1 MSEHTWKSAFV
12 VAGVVLMDNMRKTIM
27 DRGKQAPF
35 LREFKIQR
43 YKTNIQGRE
52 VTWKQKLRPCLL
64 QAGVIRNRWA
74 DPQQGQDKTYAS
86 LSQWPRYKPCGEAI
100 AVASPC
106 NRPECRERVSLIII
120 SSRQQVLQQMLPGR
134 KIGSIWEHDPGGN
147 FHHGTTLRRWSA

>member
-52 VTWKQKLRPCLL
+52 VT
-64 QAGVIRNRWA
+64 
-74 DPQQGQDKTYAS
+74 
-86 LSQWPRYKPCGEAI
+86 
-100 AVASPC
+100 
-106 NRPECRERVSLIII
+106 
-120 SSRQQVLQQMLPGR
+120 
-134 KIGSIWEHDPGGN
+134 
-147 FHHGTTLRRWSA
+147 